1 MRKLLSLF
9 TALLFVGSMWGAEG
23 DKHDFAQTL
32 QQLLNSNASI
42 ASINIDAQSYPVKE
56 VIISFRYNKTIE
68 NAVTMEVSVGG
79 TSWGTKYSEGTG
91 SNYSTKSWTH
101 DAATGA
107 ITIDFTNNTGDGTG
121 HGTFYVNNIQLV
133 EGPSA
138 APAYTIN
145 AQSNNTD
152 FGTVELNGSVITG
165 SPKAG
170 YRYADPAYT
179 VSPENSATVSQE
191 GNEFTVT
198 PSANTTVTINFEEKP
213 SATITFV
220 NAGTPAPTTTGY
232 HVGDSYT
239 LPSTNNFTPCNGKT
253 FMGWS
258 TVTVNDVDTKPVSNF
273 YEPGAEVTL
282 AASQTFYAVFATKQQ
297 VSKSFTMTIS
307 PSDFVSSSYGDNNN
321 EKTSTATA
329 SDESTTSVK
338 WTSYQVM
345 LQASAMQWQK
355 SAGYIYNST
364 DLGSITSLTVNSTD
378 GSFTTYYGTS
388 EQPDEDTEVGSGNG
402 YFMIEVGTAT
412 GKTSSVEV
420 AFTKTLDVYSE
431 YTTSCCTKYTIS
443 IADGITNGTVSAD
456 LAKACEGTTVTITF
470 TPNPAYHL
478 DAWTVNSVAQDVN
491 ANTFSMP
498 EGNVTVSATFE
509 HDACTQLATPT
520 NVIDVVDITSAML
533 GWNDVEN
540 ADKYTVYI
548 YTNSDVEVE
557 HGDVTINEYT
567 VKATLTANTTYK
579 YTIQAK
585 SNTPA
590 TYCESNL
597 KNGTFKTDNYP
608 DATLRLSENRV
619 IHDFDDGAE
628 HVVTDKITLPSTVS
642 RGVDGKVFVGWSA
655 DSVRTTAPEYAKGA
669 EYTLSAEL
677 DTLYAVYATKSGEDN
692 SISITSSTENFP
704 NAYGDANT
712 FTEYTLEGKKFKIQ
726 QAYVNSGKLQWRAAA
741 HKNGTGTMYNSEALA
756 GLTSVVLTYDESDSG
771 KNFTV
776 IAGSSANPDGDAIT
790 PSIDGN
796 IYTFDCSGNSY
807 FVMTNGEYAG
817 YLNAIT
823 INTSASY
830 SGYVTTGSYTP
841 TALDNTEV
849 EGKAVKV
856 LRNGILLIEKN
867 GHTYNAMGQLVK

>member
-1 MRKLLSLF
+1 MEDD
-9 TALLFVGSMWGAEG
+9 T
-23 DKHDFAQTL
+23 HDFPQTL
-32 QQLLNSNASI
+32 QQNLNNGSAI
-42 ASINIDAQSYPVKE
+42 PSINIEEQDYPVKK
-56 VIISFRYNKTIE
+56 VSVTCRYNKT
-68 NAVTMEVSVGG
+68 AGGFTVSVTVGG
-79 TSWGTKYSEGTG
+79 KAFGSPQTLNENTTTTFEFEGEDTTG
-91 SNYSTKSWTH
+91 SIVVS
-101 DAATGA
+101 
-107 ITIDFTNNTGDGTG
+107 FTNNCTGSKQQGTCWCSN
-121 HGTFYVNNIQLV
+121 VQLT
-133 EGPSA
+133 EGASA
-138 APAYTIN
+138 APAFTITPATN
-145 AQSNNTD
+145 DENM
-152 FGTVELNGSVITG
+152 GTVSISGSVITG

-191 GNEFTVT
+191 GNKFTVT

-388 EQPDEDTEVGSGNG
+388 EQPDKDTEVGTGNG
-402 YFMIEVGTAT
+402 YFMIEVGAAT

-509 HDACTQLATPT
+509 HDACTQLATPA
-520 NVIDVVDITSAML
+520 NVIDIVDITSAML
-533 GWNDVEN
+533 GWDAVEH

-548 YTNSDVEVE
+548 YDNSDIEIE
-557 HGDVTINEYT
+557 HGDVNTNEYT
-567 VKATLTANTTYK
+567 VDATLNANTTYK
-579 YTIQAK
+579 YTIQAV

-590 TYCESNL
+590 IYCESNL
-597 KNGTFKTDNYP
+597 HNGTFTTENYP
-608 DATLRLSENRV
+608 AATLTLSENGAT
-619 IHDFDDGAE
+619 HEFDDGEE
-628 HVVTDKITLPSTVS
+628 HVMKDEVTLPSSVS
-642 RGVDGKVFVGWSA
+642 KGVDGKVFVGWDANASCTSA
-655 DSVRTTAPEYAKGA
+655 PTYAKGA
-669 EYTLSAEL
+669 KYTLNDESQ
-677 DTLYAVYATKSGEDN
+677 TLYAVYATKTGEDN

-704 NAYGDANT
+704 DAYGDANT

-726 QAYVNSGKLQWRAAA
+726 QAYVNSGKLQWRAAGNA
-741 HKNGTGTMYNSEALA
+741 SGTGTMYNSEALA
-756 GLTSVVLTYDESDSG
+756 GLTAVVLTYDGSDSN

-776 IAGSSANPDGDAIT
+776 IAGSSANPTGDAIT

-796 IYTFDCSGNSY
+796 TYTFDCSGNSY
-807 FVMTNGEYAG
+807 FVMANGEYAG

-841 TALDNTEV
+841 TAIDNTEV
-849 EGKAVKV
+849 EGKAVKL